1 MEKIIAYCGLRCD
14 SCPIHLATLEPDQT
28 RQRKMRESIAEQCA
42 SLYGMN
48 IRPEDV
54 TDCDGCRTNT
64 GRLFSGCHTCEIR
77 KCAGMKPIENCA
89 YCSDYACGR
98 LTEFF
103 SAAPEARIQL
113 EKIRLSAADFLFKE
127 K

>member
-1 MEKIIAYCGLRCD
+1 METIIACCGLRCD

-28 RQRKMRESIAEQCA
+28 SKQKMRESIAEQCTA
-42 SLYGMN
+42 LYGMN
-48 IRPEDV
+48 IRPGDV
-54 TDCDGCRTNT
+54 TDCDGCRANT
-64 GRLFSGCHTCEIR
+64 GRLFSGCLTCEIR

-103 SAAPEARIQL
+103 SAAPEAQIQL
-113 EKIRLSAADFLFKE
+113 EKIRRSTDNFLIEIK
-127 K
+127 